1 MHTFPKIEHLY
12 GDKNIEN
19 LYANGKS
26 FLVYPLR
33 IVYLAVENEEIPVRV
48 MVSVSKKKI
57 KRAVNRN
64 KIKRLMRETYRL
76 NKNELIT
83 FSVEQQ
89 LKIHIAFQYIATEI
103 ETFQTLNVKMQTAL
117 GKIIQKLSIDETS
130 ETNN

>member
-1 MHTFPKIEHLY
+1 
-12 GDKNIEN
+12 
-19 LYANGKS
+19 
-26 FLVYPLR
+26 
-33 IVYLAVENEEIPVRV
+33 
-48 MVSVSKKKI
+48 
-57 KRAVNRN
+57 
-64 KIKRLMRETYRL
+64 MRETYRL

-130 ETNN
+130 ETNNWIPVFNTNIYLQIHHFTVETAKLQVYSNLLRILYTSNKKTWCN

>member
-48 MVSVSKKKI
+48 MVSVSKKKF